1 MINVNVI
8 EDRISVGFKDQIWNT
23 TYSDDKLKILQ
34 EIELESES
42 ISSKKEL
49 DVLLTKV
56 EDICSNDYKEKIE
69 TEYPDLYVQ
78 PVTGTHYLKIGD
90 KINSIAIPEVLV
102 ERIKKSVD
110 KKVDVTPI
118 IKCWTRFLRG
128 DVLRAKMKTGEA
140 ELFIQRF
147 AEYINMTYVMPQKV
161 NQLMEEEG
169 LTKEVASELSKT
181 YEVKITKE
189 GLIECYKT
197 SNEILEKFGQD
208 EDGNVIKVERH
219 PKKVT
224 FNEETGEFDLDE
236 DQNEVLLEDRV
247 FTPYMMGDSGD
258 AFYCDGP
265 KVQLKGHQIRVNH
278 THYLESWDQVNTN
291 DNTSCVKG
299 LHLGGLS
306 YIASWGADII
316 HSCFVDPAHIGAIC
330 NYSSDN
336 AIRVK
341 QYFVNGSL
349 TEISDSIYHSSK
361 YAEQTDKQWEE
372 DKAKILKDLGEL
384 SEGKVEVIE
393 KVMNEEIDL
402 ISEL

>member
-1 MINVNVI
+1 M
-8 EDRISVGFKDQIWNT
+8 ISVGFKDKVWT
-23 TYSDDKLKILQ
+23 TTFSKSKLEKLQ
-34 EIELESES
+34 KVELKSES
-42 ISSKKEL
+42 IKSKKEL
-49 DVLLTKV
+49 DKLLEKV
-56 EDICSNDYKEKIE
+56 ETICSNDYKEKVE

-78 PVTGTHYLKIGD
+78 PVTGAHYLKIGD
-90 KINSIAIPEVLV
+90 KVNPIAIPEVLV
-102 ERIKKSVD
+102 DRIKTSID
-110 KKVDVTPI
+110 KNVDVTPI

-128 DVLRAKMKTGEA
+128 DVLRKKMKTGEA

-219 PKKVT
+219 PKKTV
-224 FNEETGEFDLDE
+224 FNEETGEFDLAE
-236 DQNEVLLEDRV
+236 DQDEVLLEDRV
-247 FTPYMMGDSGD
+247 FTPYMMGSSGD

-265 KVQLKGHQIRVNH
+265 KVKLKGHQIRVNH
-278 THYLESWDQVNTN
+278 THYLESWNQVNTN

-306 YIASWGADII
+306 YIASWNADII

-349 TEISDSIYHSSK
+349 TEISDSIYHSST
-361 YAEQTDKQWEE
+361 YASQTDKEWEE
-372 DKAKILKDLGEL
+372 DKAEILEELGEL
-384 SEGKVEVIE
+384 SEAYETAVSNVVDETK
-393 KVMNEEIDL
+393 DL